1 MSEVKGKPGGQ
12 AEVGQVLEFKHPY
25 QFDLYGP
32 YATVTRRTVTV
43 DRPLIG
49 IRSRVECANHYTDS
63 TPCDCRGRMSSEQTT
78 KHTHA

>member
-43 DRPLIG
+43 DRPLSTRTRDWIDL
-49 IRSRVECANHYTDS
+49 ISANGTLIQWSAGNVTYNFK
-63 TPCDCRGRMSSEQTT
+63 RF
-78 KHTHA
+78 